1 MSRLLE
7 TIKVENGK
15 LKLLS
20 LHQDRLNRSRREL
33 FEKPSPILLSKEIQV
48 PAFAEKGIFK
58 CRIEYAEQIE
68 KIEFLP
74 YKIRKIESLQIVEG
88 GEIDYRFKYADRFPL
103 RLLFERKKH
112 ADDIIIIKN
121 GLVTDSFYAN
131 LAFLKKGIW
140 YTPQSP
146 LLEGIQRRFLLS
158 QKTIQVADIKVE
170 ELPSFEKIRLFN
182 AMISWEEELDITSI
196 YPLTK
201 VN

>member
-1 MSRLLE
+1 M
-7 TIKVENGK
+7 
-15 LKLLS
+15 KLLN
-20 LHQDRLNRSRREL
+20 LHQERLDNSRQEL
-33 FEKPSPILLSKEIQV
+33 FDTPPPIDLSKEIQV

-58 CRIEYAEQIE
+58 CRVEYNERIE

-74 YKIRKIESLQIVEG
+74 YKIRKIESLQIVDG
-88 GEIDYRFKYADRFPL
+88 GKIDYQFKYADRFPL

-140 YTPQSP
+140 FTPKSP
-146 LLEGIQRRFLLS
+146 LLKGVQRRFLLS
-158 QKTIQVADIKVE
+158 KKTIQVADISIE
-170 ELPSFEKIRLFN
+170 SLPSFEKIRLFN
-182 AMISWEEELDITSI
+182 AMISWEDQIDVTSI

-201 VN
+201 TN